1 MRYQVKNKQKLTFAS
16 NNTLNDDFLNHGE
29 FYYCGN
35 LNVLGKVTMNNGS
48 ITEVYGSLSVN
59 DLIVNP
65 GSTLRIKG
73 NLIVKGEISLKGK
86 IEFVGPNSKVTL
98 SGKDK
103 VKKTPGYS
111 VVGTYVSNYPF

>member
-1 MRYQVKNKQKLTFAS
+1 M
-16 NNTLNDDFLNHGE
+16 NDDFLSDGE
-29 FYYCGN
+29 FYYCGS

-86 IEFVGPNSKVTL
+86 ILKIG
-98 SGKDK
+98 G
-103 VKKTPGYS
+103 
-111 VVGTYVSNYPF
+111 